1 MNCRDAR
8 NLLDR
13 GITPGSS
20 TSRRAQ
26 LGFHLSSCPAC
37 RAYRENP
44 AQQILSELLAQAPPT
59 PPAAPAPTRVRRL
72 SKRSRRLRYA
82 GMALATAL
90 LIGVSV
96 PCGSAAFAL
105 FAIRQNVQ
113 AMQIEPSPTLPVS
126 AATPAGAG
134 AVIPLIQS
142 TLTPEPSSATATS
155 QPAAAVVRPPSR
167 NRAPATLVPTMP
179 VTATPAPQRQP
190 FGWREPAE
198 SRAITVLLLGIDRRP
213 DETGPSRSDAIMIA
227 RLDPES
233 KRAALLSLPRDLI
246 VNIPGYGQDRINAA
260 MVYGDLNPQLGGGV
274 ELTRKTV
281 SKLLGLPIDYVVQID
296 FQGFMGVID
305 SIGGVTINVE
315 KEIYDPAYPTM
326 DYGYTVAHF
335 LPGVQQ
341 MDGETALM
349 YARTRHS
356 DSDFERLKRQQAV
369 LLGVQERLQEQN
381 ALERI
386 QSVASITSALRD
398 YVQTDLPE
406 ERMVGLAWAFQSITP
421 DSVERYALDGT
432 MVTMN
437 AIPGD
442 PYAQLASPGAI
453 DNLVQQL
460 LYGIRE

>member
-1 MNCRDAR
+1 M
-8 NLLDR
+8 
-13 GITPGSS
+13 P
-20 TSRRAQ
+20 
-26 LGFHLSSCPAC
+26 
-37 RAYRENP
+37 
-44 AQQILSELLAQAPPT
+44 
-59 PPAAPAPTRVRRL
+59 
-72 SKRSRRLRYA
+72 
-82 GMALATAL
+82 
-90 LIGVSV
+90 
-96 PCGSAAFAL
+96 FA
-105 FAIRQNVQ
+105 
-113 AMQIEPSPTLPVS
+113 
-126 AATPAGAG
+126 
-134 AVIPLIQS
+134 
-142 TLTPEPSSATATS
+142 
-155 QPAAAVVRPPSR
+155 
-167 NRAPATLVPTMP
+167 
-179 VTATPAPQRQP
+179 
-190 FGWREPAE
+190 WREPAE
-198 SRAITVLLLGIDRRP
+198 SRAITVLMLGVDRRP

-233 KRAALLSLPRDLI
+233 KRVALLSLPRDLI

-281 SKLLGLPIDYVVQID
+281 SNLLSIPIDYVVQID

-305 SIGGVTINVE
+305 SIGGITINVE

-356 DSDFERLKRQQAV
+356 DSDFERLKRQQSV
-369 LLGVQERLQEQN
+369 LLGVQERLQQQN

-386 QSVASITSALRD
+386 QSAASMTSALRE

-406 ERMVGLAWAFQSITP
+406 ERMVGLAWAFHSVTP
-421 DSVERYALDGT
+421 DSIERYALDGS

-442 PYAQLASPGAI
+442 PYAQILVPGAI
-453 DNLVQQL
+453 DTLVQQL
-460 LYGIRE
+460 LYGSQ

>member
-26 LGFHLSSCPAC
+26 LGFHLASCPAC

-59 PPAAPAPTRVRRL
+59 PIITPVASPAPISARPL
-72 SKRSRRLRYA
+72 PKRSHRLRYA
-82 GMALATAL
+82 GMALVTAL
-90 LIGVSV
+90 LIGVSI
-96 PCGSAAFAL
+96 PCGSTAFAL
-105 FAIRQNVQ
+105 FAIQQNVQ
-113 AMQIEPSPTLPVS
+113 AMRIEPSPTLPVS
-126 AATPAGAG
+126 AG
-134 AVIPLIQS
+134 AVIPLIQA
-142 TLTPEPSSATATS
+142 TPTPETAATTATP
-155 QPAAAVVRPPSR
+155 QPAGAVVRPPSR

-179 VTATPAPQRQP
+179 VTATPAPQRMP
-190 FGWREPAE
+190 FAWGEPAKG
-198 SRAITVLLLGIDRRP
+198 RAITVLLLGIDRRP

-233 KRAALLSLPRDLI
+233 KRVALLSLPRDLI

-281 SKLLGLPIDYVVQID
+281 STLLGIPIDYVVQID

-305 SIGGVTINVE
+305 LIGGVTINVE

-381 ALERI
+381 ALEQV
-386 QSVASITSALRD
+386 QSVAAITSALRD

-406 ERMVGLAWAFQSITP
+406 ERMVGLAWAFQSLTP
-421 DSVERYALDGT
+421 DSVERYALDGS
-432 MVTMN
+432 MVTIN

-442 PYAQLASPGAI
+442 PYAQLAAPGAI
-453 DNLVQQL
+453 DRLAQQL
-460 LYGIRE
+460 LYGKRE